1 MSETPDTTSTPEQI
15 EQATAQGWRNEP
27 REGFKTAAEFL
38 EFGAKVAP
46 IQRERNNHLA
56 NEVAEL
62 KRQNEEMRSVFF
74 RTQHEAKQEGYRKA
88 KAELLEKQAIA
99 FENAD
104 EVAYKRTAA
113 ALEKLEP
120 PEPVVT
126 AQPKPAPTV
135 DPVFVEWQTKNTW
148 YGSDKVMSAA
158 ADVIGKEVTET
169 TSLMGAPFYKEVERR
184 VKEEFPHKFGNPNR
198 RQPNSVEG
206 DARPAETKTGKKDF
220 ASLPADVKAGAEH
233 VMKSF
238 GYKTKEDY
246 AKSYWREAD
255 KNGWT

>member
-15 EQATAQGWRNEP
+15 EQASAQGWRNEP
-27 REGFKTAAEFL
+27 RAGFKTAAEFL

-56 NEVAEL
+56 NEVSEL
-62 KRQNEEMRSVFF
+62 KRQNEEMKAVFF
-74 RTQHEAKQEGYRKA
+74 QSQHEAKQEGYRKA

-104 EVAYKRTAA
+104 EAAYKRTAA

-120 PEPVVT
+120 PAAPVAPAT
-126 AQPKPAPTV
+126 HKPAV
-135 DPVFVEWQTKNTW
+135 DPDFVDWQAGNVW
-148 YGSDKVMSAA
+148 YGTDKVMSAA
-158 ADVIGKEVTET
+158 ADIIGKEVTET
-169 TSLMGAPFYKEVERR
+169 TSLVGASFYKEVERR

-206 DARPAETKTGKKDF
+206 GSPPAEKTGNKDF
-220 ASLPADVKAGAEH
+220 ASLPADIRAGVGMA
-233 VMKSF
+233 MKSF

-246 AKSYWREAD
+246 AKAYWREAD
-255 KNGWT
+255 KNGWTN